1 MPNTHKPAEL
11 EYVASPDQSKATPA
25 HHPVIVVGA
34 GPVGL
39 AAAIDLATRGVATV
53 LLDEDR
59 RVSGGSRAVSY
70 AKRTLEILDRLGCG
84 DAVARRGVSW
94 SHGKVYVRD
103 RQIYG
108 FNLLADE
115 GHRRPPFVNLQ
126 QYHLEELLIARAR
139 EAKLVDLRWQ
149 NRVVGVEAQEDRVA
163 LEVET
168 PDGRYALSCDWLV
181 AADGARSMV
190 RGALGLELTT
200 SAAADRFLTADVV
213 MKAEFPSERWF
224 WFDPPFHPNRSV
236 LLHRQPDDV
245 WRIEFQLGP
254 DADPDEERKPD
265 NVGARVRTMLGDDRE
280 FEIAS
285 VEVYTF
291 RCGRIDAFRHGRVL
305 FAGDAAHQ
313 VAPFGA
319 RGANSGI
326 QDADNLGWKLALVL
340 AGRAP
345 ERLMDSYS
353 EERVAAADENLRA
366 SLRTAEFIT
375 PGSEASR
382 VFRDAALQLAE
393 QYPFARRIVN
403 SGRLSLPTILGESSL
418 VTPDADRFEGD
429 TVPGAPASDAPITVA
444 GGSAWLL
451 GHFGAG
457 FAGLYFAHR
466 AMSPEEFESLAR
478 LAADPI
484 PVRTVV
490 VGRPGEAPPAVP
502 DACRLIE
509 DRTELLTKRYDGRPG
524 TFYLI
529 RPDQHVAARWR
540 ALAVPLVR
548 EAVALATCND

>member
-1 MPNTHKPAEL
+1 MLKTQKPAEL
-11 EYVASPDQSKATPA
+11 EYAASPDQSAAAPA
-25 HHPVIVVGA
+25 HHPVIIAGA

-39 AAAIDLATRGVATV
+39 AAAIDLAVRGVRSVV
-53 LLDEDR
+53 LDQDR
-59 RVSGGSRAVSY
+59 RVSAGSRAVSY

-84 DAVARRGVSW
+84 DAIVRRGVSW
-94 SHGKVYVRD
+94 SHGRVYLRD

-108 FNLLADE
+108 FNLAAEED
-115 GHRRPPFVNLQ
+115 HRRPPFVNLQ
-126 QYHLEELLIARAR
+126 QYHLEETLIARAR
-139 EAKLVDLRWQ
+139 EVKLVDLRWQ
-149 NRVVGVEAQEDRVA
+149 HRVAGVEAADDRVT
-163 LEVET
+163 LTVET
-168 PDGRYALSCDWLV
+168 PDGPYAVSCEWLV
-181 AADGARSMV
+181 AADGARSTV
-190 RGALGLELTT
+190 REALAIPLET

-236 LLHRQPDDV
+236 LLHREADDV

-254 DADPDEERKPD
+254 DADADAERKPD
-265 NVGARVRTMLGDDRE
+265 SVAARVKAMLGDERE

-285 VEVYTF
+285 VDVYAF
-291 RCGRIDAFRHGRVL
+291 ACGRMASFRHGRVL

-353 EERVAAADENLRA
+353 EERVFAADEDIRA
-366 SLRTAEFIT
+366 STRALEFIT
-375 PGSEASR
+375 PGGAVSR
-382 VFRDAALQLAE
+382 TFRDATLQLAE
-393 QYPFARRIVN
+393 QYAFAQRMVN
-403 SGRLSLPTILGESSL
+403 SGRLSVPAVLASSSL
-418 VTPDADRFEGD
+418 STPDSDPFHGD
-429 TVPGAPASDAPITVA
+429 MVPGAPASDAPVA
-444 GGSAWLL
+444 AERGSSWLL
-451 GHFGAG
+451 EHLGNG
-457 FAGLYFAHR
+457 FTGLYFAHR
-466 AMSPEEFESLAR
+466 STSPEESEALRR

-484 PVRTVV
+484 PVRVIV
-490 VGRPGEAPPAVP
+490 IARPAEALPAVP
-502 DACRLIE
+502 DTCLVVE
-509 DRTELLTKRYDGRPG
+509 DRTEILTKRYDGRPG

-548 EAVALATCND
+548 EAVAVATCNE